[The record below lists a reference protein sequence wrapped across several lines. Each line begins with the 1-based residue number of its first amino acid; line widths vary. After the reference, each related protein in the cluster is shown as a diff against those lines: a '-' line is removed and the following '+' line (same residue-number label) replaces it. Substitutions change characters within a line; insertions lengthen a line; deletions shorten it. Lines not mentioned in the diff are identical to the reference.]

1 MESSILELL
10 SPTNWDPVVN
20 AIEAADATQ
29 ALERGRILLFKSL
42 GFSLTPQE
50 QRFLSPE
57 CADPRSKNMSY
68 DSGTDKIRGTPVQ
81 GRDREDLTA
90 MMRRFAAQALSFAN
104 HLLPIYAGHLEM
116 GRTSYRPVEILGRPT
131 SATKDDT
138 RLHVDAFAS
147 SPVQRRRILRLFT
160 NVNPRGEPRVW
171 QVGEPF
177 EQFARRFL
185 PTIGLPRPIA
195 PWLLKQLHITKS
207 LRTPYDHV
215 MLNLHDRVKLDT
227 GYQHSAP
234 REQVNFPP
242 GSSWIVFTDRVLH
255 AALGGQYLLEQ
266 TFYLP
271 VHAMADERISPLR
284 ILESHYGRPL
294 A

>member
-10 SPTNWDPVVN
+10 SPTKWDPFIN

-29 ALERGRILLFKSL
+29 ALEKGRILLFKFL
-42 GFSLTPQE
+42 GFSLIPQE

-57 CADPRSKNMSY
+57 CADPRSKNISY
-68 DSGTDKIRGTPVQ
+68 DSGTDKIRGTTVQ

-90 MMRRFAAQALSFAN
+90 MMRRFASQALSFTSL
-104 HLLPIYAGHLEM
+104 LLPNYAGHLEM

-131 SATKDDT
+131 SATKNDT

-160 NVNPRGEPRVW
+160 NINPRGEPRVW

-177 EQFARRFL
+177 EQFAPRLL
-185 PTIGLPRPIA
+185 PDIGLRQPIA
-195 PWLLKQLHITKS
+195 PWLLEQLHITKS
-207 LRTPYDHV
+207 HRTPYDHV
-215 MLNLHDRVKLDT
+215 MLNLHDRVKRDS
-227 GYQHSAP
+227 GYQRSAP
-234 REQVNFPP
+234 REQVNFPS

-255 AALGGQYLLEQ
+255 AALCGQYLLEQ
-266 TFYLP
+266 TFYVP
-271 VHAMADERISPLR
+271 VQAMADERVSPLR
-284 ILESHYGRPL
+284 ILEYHYGMPL

>member
-10 SPTNWDPVVN
+10 SPTNWSPFIN
-20 AIEAADATQ
+20 ATEAADATQ
-29 ALERGRILLFKSL
+29 ALERGRILLFKFL

-57 CADPRSKNMSY
+57 CADPRSKNISY
-68 DSGTDKIRGTPVQ
+68 DSGTDNIRGTTVQ

-104 HLLPIYAGHLEM
+104 HLLPIYAEHLEM
-116 GRTSYRPVEILGRPT
+116 GRTSYRPIEILGRTT
-131 SATKDDT
+131 SATQDDM

-177 EQFARRFL
+177 EQFAPRLL
-185 PTIGLPRPIA
+185 PNIGLPRPIA

-227 GYQHSAP
+227 GYQRSAP
-234 REQVNFPP
+234 REQVNFPA
-242 GSSWIVFTDRVLH
+242 GSSWIAFTDRVLH

-266 TFYLP
+266 TFYVP

-284 ILESHYGRPL
+284 ILENHYGRPL

>member
-1 MESSILELL
+1 MESIIQESL
-10 SPTNWDPVVN
+10 SPANWEPLVN
-20 AIEAADATQ
+20 AAEAADATQ
-29 ALERGRILLFKSL
+29 ALERGRILLFRQL
-42 GFSLTPQE
+42 GFSLSPQE
-50 QRFLSPE
+50 QRFLSPD
-57 CADPRSKNMSY
+57 CTDPRSKNISY
-68 DSGTDKIRGTPVQ
+68 DSGADKIRGTTLQ

-90 MMRRFAAQALSFAN
+90 MMRRFTAQARSLVN
-104 HLLPIYAGHLEM
+104 HLLPTYAAHLEM
-116 GRTSYRPVEILGRPT
+116 GRTSYRPVEILGRAS

-160 NVNPRGEPRVW
+160 NINPRGEPRVW

-177 EQFARRFL
+177 EQFAQRLL
-185 PTIGLPRPIA
+185 PNIGLPRPVA

-215 MLNLHDRVKLDT
+215 MLNLHDRVKLDPD
-227 GYQHSAP
+227 YQRSAP
-234 REQVNFPP
+234 REQIDFPA

-271 VHAMADERISPLR
+271 VHAMANEQVSPLR

>member
-10 SPTNWDPVVN
+10 SPTKWDTSIN
-20 AIEAADATQ
+20 AIEAADATR
-29 ALERGRILLFKSL
+29 ALESGRILLFKFL
-42 GFSLTPQE
+42 GFSLTTQE
-50 QRFLSPE
+50 QRFLSAE
-57 CADPRSKNMSY
+57 CADPRSKNISY
-68 DSGTDKIRGTPVQ
+68 DSGNDKIRGTTLQ

-90 MMRRFAAQALSFAN
+90 MMRRFADQALRFAN
-104 HLLPIYAGHLEM
+104 HLLPIYAEHLEI

-147 SPVQRRRILRLFT
+147 SPVQRRRILRLFA

-177 EQFARRFL
+177 EQFAPRFL
-185 PTIGLPRPIA
+185 PNIGLPRPIA
-195 PWLLKQLHITKS
+195 TWLLKQLRITKS

-234 REQVNFPP
+234 REQVNFPS
-242 GSSWIVFTDRVLH
+242 GSSWIAFTDRVLH
-255 AALGGQYLLEQ
+255 AALGGQYLFEQ

-271 VHAMADERISPLR
+271 VHAMADEGNSPLR

>member
-10 SPTNWDPVVN
+10 SPTNGDTFIN
-20 AIEAADATQ
+20 AVESTDATQ
-29 ALERGRILLFKSL
+29 ALERGRILLFKFP
-42 GFSLTPQE
+42 GFPLTPPE

-57 CADPRSKNMSY
+57 YADPRSKNISY
-68 DSGTDKIRGTPVQ
+68 DAGTDKIQGTTVY
-81 GRDREDLTA
+81 GKDREDLTA
-90 MMRRFAAQALSFAN
+90 MMRRFAVQALSFVT
-104 HLLPIYAGHLEM
+104 HVLPTYAGHLEM
-116 GRTSYRPVEILGRPT
+116 GRTSYRPVEILGRPA
-131 SATKDDT
+131 SVTKDDT

-160 NVNPRGEPRVW
+160 NVNPRGAPRVW

-177 EQFARRFL
+177 EQFAPRLL
-185 PTIGLPRPIA
+185 PKIGLPQPIF

-227 GYQHSAP
+227 GYQSSAP
-234 REQVNFPP
+234 REQVNFPS

-271 VHAMADERISPLR
+271 VAAMADERVSPLR
-284 ILESHYGRPL
+284 ILEGHYGRPL

>member
-1 MESSILELL
+1 MESSILELV
-10 SPTNWDPVVN
+10 SPTNWDPIVN
-20 AIEAADATQ
+20 AIESADATQ
-29 ALERGRILLFKSL
+29 ALERGRILLFKFL
-42 GFSLTPQE
+42 GFSLTPRE

-57 CADPRSKNMSY
+57 CADPRAKNISY
-68 DSGTDKIRGTPVQ
+68 DSGTDKVRGTTVQ
-81 GRDREDLTA
+81 GGDREDLTA
-90 MMRRFAAQALSFAN
+90 MMRRFAAQALNFVN
-104 HLLPIYAGHLEM
+104 QLLPIYAEHLEM
-116 GRTSYRPVEILGRPT
+116 GRTSYRPVEILGRTT
-131 SATKDDT
+131 SATKNDT

-177 EQFARRFL
+177 EQFAPRLL
-185 PTIGLPRPIA
+185 PDIGLPRPIA
-195 PWLLKQLHITKS
+195 PWLLKQLRITKS

-227 GYQHSAP
+227 GYQRNAP

-242 GSSWIVFTDRVLH
+242 GSTWIVFTDRVLH

>member
-1 MESSILELL
+1 MESNILELL

-29 ALERGRILLFKSL
+29 ALERGRILLFKFL

-57 CADPRSKNMSY
+57 CADPRSKNISY

-185 PTIGLPRPIA
+185 PNIGLPRPIA

-242 GSSWIVFTDRVLH
+242 GSSWVVFTDRVLH